1 MVFEKKLSRK
11 CQKQSMHKFALIL
24 LLLSSTAIPVDAY
37 AEKSPEAIDRHE
49 IPPDS
54 EMVYR
59 TNLGRADDIRLLIK
73 KGGSIEAKDN
83 NGIGLL
89 FLAAGRK
96 DEEGVPLVQLYI
108 EQGLDLNERDPEGR
122 TPLFYAA
129 KSGNA
134 GTVKFLLDKGVDS
147 YAVDNNAE
155 TARTI
160 AYKAGHT
167 DIVDLMDN
175 FVRQKSQ
182 EVTDAY
188 ERVNKELEDRYKKL
202 EEEHLKT
209 AQLALEAEKQKAS
222 LELESQQQ
230 KAILALETEKQR
242 LEAAKLRLETAKQSL
257 GDPSDTTPDSPTAI
271 PAPKQSTT
279 SESPTVTVTATTT
292 EPSKEEKP
300 ATTTTTDLKNAS
312 LEDIAKQTAEIQAKI
327 AETKEAKIKMAQ
339 DHEAAIKQHEEE
351 IKKAEEKKLSDTE
364 KAIAEKI
371 NESNL
376 TQTLKEQLHREALE
390 NKRAEEELA
399 AKLAAE
405 ISEEEARI
413 KAAEEAEINAAKKA
427 QEAKEKEAT
436 EKAAKALEEEFY
448 DIEVERNLR
457 AQIEAERQWAEYEK
471 SKSAPEAAT
480 DTAAK
485 QLEDPATIKAKKELE
500 EKLQQQK
507 KDLFSE
513 LIFHNCSFQ
522 YWYFCYTTKQSTELE
537 PEELTKAIRVNKD
550 KIEAIQEQ
558 LLGEFQVDAK
568 SIKEV
573 SDTAKKRIYKQLDDM
588 PSKRVR
594 HESGV
599 GKISDV
605 RKRCDEVVH
614 NWDLFSNSITYNN
627 PDRSKKN
634 AKDPVPM
641 PDQLPDLQY
650 QELQQDTPDMIMETP
665 NQPQPNFQ
673 PTQEK
678 PAPKKKSQINIPPA
692 KSSANYGLNIPP
704 AKSSA
709 NYGMNIPP
717 GKSSANYGIGN
728 ANNSQQNKVMKQPKN
743 QKKGDG
749 PVIY

>member
-1 MVFEKKLSRK
+1 
-11 CQKQSMHKFALIL
+11 MHKFALIL

-37 AEKSPEAIDRHE
+37 AEKSPEAIDRYE

-257 GDPSDTTPDSPTAI
+257 SGPSDTTPDSPTSI
-271 PAPKQSTT
+271 PAPIPSTT
-279 SESPTVTVTATTT
+279 SESSTVAVTTTTT

-300 ATTTTTDLKNAS
+300 ATTTTTDLKKAS

-327 AETKEAKIKMAQ
+327 VEAKEAKIKMAA
-339 DHEAAIKQHEEE
+339 DHEAALKQHEEE

-376 TQTLKEQLHREALE
+376 TQTLKEQLRKEELE

-405 ISEEEARI
+405 LSEEEALI
-413 KAAEEAEINAAKKA
+413 KAAE
-427 QEAKEKEAT
+427 KEAN

-448 DIEVERNLR
+448 DIEMERNLR

-471 SKSAPEAAT
+471 SKSGSEAAVEA
-480 DTAAK
+480 DSNLA
-485 QLEDPATIKAKKELE
+485 EDPAAIKAKKELE
-500 EKLQQQK
+500 EKLQQHK
-507 KDLFSE
+507 KDLFSD

-558 LLGEFQVDAK
+558 LLGEFQVDVS

-605 RKRCDEVVH
+605 RKRCDEIVH
-614 NWDLFSNSITYNN
+614 NWDLFSDPITYNN

-634 AKDPVPM
+634 AKNPTQA

-650 QELQQDTPDMIMETP
+650 QEPQQDTPDMIMEMP
-665 NQPQPNFQ
+665 NQQQPNFQ
-673 PTQEK
+673 PAQEK
-678 PAPKKKSQINIPPA
+678 PAPKKKSQINIPPS

-704 AKSSA
+704 SKSSA

-728 ANNSQQNKVMKQPKN
+728 ANNSQQNKGMKQPKN
-743 QKKGDG
+743 QKKNDG